1 MLKLFKRT
9 VFDLLQ
15 VFLFC
20 VAYAIFRPLS
30 FERASN
36 LGGTLARTLGPRLSQ
51 TRRALK
57 NLSRALPDLSE
68 VEKTLI
74 IQGMW
79 ENLGRTMVEY
89 VHLSRLEFYTPKSR
103 VEVLGTEII
112 DELREDGKGAV
123 LFLAH
128 LANWELAT
136 LAALKRGMEF
146 TQLYRKLNYPL
157 TDKLINFVHRKIAT
171 KVITKGA
178 EGAKQM
184 IAALKN
190 GEHISMLSDQK
201 LNEGEAIPFFGIPAM
216 TAPAGARLALKYDVP
231 FVPVRVERLEG
242 THFRVTYYP
251 PLKPRKKGDIHSET
265 LDLLHQMNQQLE
277 DWIRARPEQWFWLH
291 RRWPK
296 SS

>member
-9 VFDLLQ
+9 ALDLLQ
-15 VFLFC
+15 VILLC
-20 VAYAIFRPLS
+20 ITYAILRPLS
-30 FERASN
+30 FQSASD
-36 LGGTLARTLGPRLSQ
+36 LGGKVARALGPRLGL

-57 NLSRALPDLSE
+57 NLDRAIPDLSE
-68 VEKTLI
+68 AEKTLI

-79 ENLGRTMVEY
+79 ENLGRTIAEY
-89 VHLSRLEFYTPKSR
+89 VHLARLEFYTPDSR

-112 DELREDGKGAV
+112 DQLRDDGKGAI

-136 LAALKRGMEF
+136 LAALRRGMEF

-157 TDKLINFVHRKIAT
+157 TDKFINLVHRQVAT
-171 KVITKGA
+171 KVITKGT
-178 EGAKQM
+178 EGGKQM
-184 IAALKN
+184 IAALKK

-201 LNEGEAIPFFGIPAM
+201 LNEGEAVPFFEIPAM

-242 THFRVTYYP
+242 SRFRVTYYP
-251 PLKPRKKGDIHSET
+251 PLNPQQKGDIHSET
-265 LDLLHQMNQQLE
+265 LDLLHQMNQHLE

-296 SS
+296 PS